1 MRAMSF
7 RAAGALLIAA
17 LAAACSSND
26 IAIVIKS
33 DPAGA
38 TVYIDGERA
47 GADGDTF
54 ALHFGDDPR
63 RKVHVQLCLR
73 GREPAEAM
81 WELVEVPSP
90 DGRGVR
96 EKTFKLER
104 VR

>member
-1 MRAMSF
+1 MGANRV
-7 RAAGALLIAA
+7 RAAGALLAAA
-17 LAAACSSND
+17 LAAGCSSSD
-26 IAIVIKS
+26 VAIVIKS

-47 GADGDTF
+47 GEDGGTF
-54 ALHFGDDPR
+54 ALHFGSDPR

-96 EKTFKLER
+96 EKTFRLER

>member
-1 MRAMSF
+1 MRANRV
-7 RAAGALLIAA
+7 RAAGALLFAA
-17 LAAACSSND
+17 LAAACSSSD
-26 IAIVIKS
+26 VAIVIKS

-47 GADGDTF
+47 GEDGGTF
-54 ALHFGDDPR
+54 ALHYGGDPR

>member
-1 MRAMSF
+1 MAAKGL
-7 RAAGALLIAA
+7 RAAGALLVAA
-17 LAAACSSND
+17 LGSACSSND
-26 IAIVIKS
+26 VAIVLRS
-33 DPAGA
+33 EPAGA

-47 GADGDTF
+47 GSDGDTF
-54 ALHFGDDPR
+54 ALHYGSDPR
-63 RKVHVQLCLR
+63 RKIHVQLALR

-90 DGRGVR
+90 DARGVR

>member
-1 MRAMSF
+1 MGANRV
-7 RAAGALLIAA
+7 RAAGALLAAA
-17 LAAACSSND
+17 LSAACSSSD
-26 IAIVIKS
+26 VAIVIKS

-47 GADGDTF
+47 GEDGGTF
-54 ALHFGDDPR
+54 ALHYGSDPR

-96 EKTFKLER
+96 EKTFRLER

>member
-1 MRAMSF
+1 MGANRV
-7 RAAGALLIAA
+7 RAAGALLVAA
-17 LAAACSSND
+17 LAAGCSSSD
-26 IAIVIKS
+26 VAIVIKS

-47 GADGDTF
+47 GEDGGTF
-54 ALHFGDDPR
+54 ALHFGSDPR

-96 EKTFKLER
+96 EKTFRLER

>member
-1 MRAMSF
+1 MGANRV
-7 RAAGALLIAA
+7 RTAGALLAAA
-17 LAAACSSND
+17 LAAACSSSD
-26 IAIVIKS
+26 VAIVIKS

-47 GADGDTF
+47 GEDGGTF
-54 ALHFGDDPR
+54 ALHFGSDPR

-96 EKTFKLER
+96 EKTFRLER

>member
-1 MRAMSF
+1 MASNRV
-7 RAAGALLIAA
+7 RAAGALLVAA
-17 LAAACSSND
+17 LASACSSSD
-26 IAIVIKS
+26 TAIVIKS
-33 DPAGA
+33 DPPGA

-47 GADGDTF
+47 GEDGGTF
-54 ALHFGDDPR
+54 ALHYGSDPR

-81 WELVEVPSP
+81 WELVEVPSH

-96 EKTFKLER
+96 EKTFRLER